1 MNFKD
6 CGCNSNGTKYTS
18 TQSTALKCDVITA
31 KCDCKIEYTG
41 DKCNQCA
48 SGYFNDGS
56 SSTNPVCNSEL

>member
-1 MNFKD
+1 MNFKE

-18 TQSTALKCDVITA
+18 SQSTALKWDVITA

-56 SSTNPVCNSEL
+56 STDHPVCNSEL